1 MNDREQH
8 SDNELLKE
16 EQVCRHLKIGRTTLW
31 QLRRRGEL
39 PAVHIGRAVRYR
51 ASDVRGFIERN
62 TLVTSELV
70 NSQ

>member
-1 MNDREQH
+1 MNDQER
-8 SDNELLKE
+8 SDHELLKE
-16 EQVCRHLKIGRTTLW
+16 EQVCRRLKIGRTTLW

-51 ASDVRGFIERN
+51 ASDVRAFIERN